1 MIQKRE
7 EHITIFQHIK
17 KHGTGD
23 EFSPEVQ
30 PNPTNAPPGSNRKI
44 EILIKRLES
53 GEDLW
58 NPADRV
64 DFEGLTAPIN
74 SKKR

>member
-7 EHITIFQHIK
+7 EHLNIFRHIK
-17 KHGTGD
+17 EHGTGD

-58 NPADRV
+58 NAADRD
-64 DFEGLTAPIN
+64 DFEGLIAPI
-74 SKKR
+74 KPRKR